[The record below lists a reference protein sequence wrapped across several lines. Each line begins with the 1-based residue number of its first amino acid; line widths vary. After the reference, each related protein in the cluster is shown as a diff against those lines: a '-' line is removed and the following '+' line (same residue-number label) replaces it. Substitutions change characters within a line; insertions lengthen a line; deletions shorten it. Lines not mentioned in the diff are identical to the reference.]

1 MAPSRRRRPG
11 YFYPP
16 GLLYDLAFG
25 RMFRGLRKWVARRVT
40 EGRLAPWLD
49 VCCGTGDQ
57 LRRRGEFPGQ
67 ARSLPASSSDPS
79 FAESD
84 PGAGGVGERNLG
96 PAMNLAIGLDISLGF
111 VRYAAAHA
119 PDGLFVCGD
128 AARLPFKDASMGAV
142 SVSMGLHDKPF
153 EVRTAILAEARRV
166 LVPGGRLVAVD
177 FERPWN
183 GASRAGATFAQAI
196 ERLAGR
202 DHYGNGRDFLRR
214 GGLRAILREN
224 GFAEV
229 ERRDIASGS
238 IAAVVASRVEE
249 AGL

>member
-1 MAPSRRRRPG
+1 MAPRRRRRPG

-25 RMFRGLRKWVARRVT
+25 RMFRGVRKWVARRVG
-40 EGRLAPWLD
+40 EGRLYPWLD

-57 LRRRGEFPGQ
+57 LRRRGIGPM
-67 ARSLPASSSDPS
+67 PA
-79 FAESD
+79 
-84 PGAGGVGERNLG
+84 GVREENQG
-96 PAMNLAIGLDISLGF
+96 PAVNLAIGLDISLGF

-183 GASRAGATFAQAI
+183 AASRAGAMFAWAV

-229 ERRDIASGS
+229 ERRDIAFGS
-238 IAAVVASRVEE
+238 LGAVVARVN
-249 AGL
+249 AP